1 MAMSKASVCYFLC
14 AMVAFSIGCPW
25 VAAQTGIPDISLR
38 DIDNQPF
45 STKMI
50 RQQRAAVL
58 VFVNPECPITQHYM
72 PLLDTLQAR
81 YRSAGVA
88 FYGIFPPSVYKEDE
102 LKQFRNTYQ
111 VTFPLLVDTRKGKCI
126 RWLQATANPEVFLLD
141 STGKIRYQG
150 AIDNQFYAL
159 GKRRAQVTEHY
170 LADALEAVLHKTD
183 IKIRQTK
190 ALGCLIESTKQ

>member
-1 MAMSKASVCYFLC
+1 MAISKTSVCYFLY
-14 AMVAFSIGCPW
+14 AMVAFSIGHHW
-25 VAAQTGIPDISLR
+25 VAAQTGVPDISLR
-38 DIDNQPF
+38 DIDNQSF

-50 RQQRAAVL
+50 GQQQATVF

-88 FYGIFPPSVYKEDE
+88 VYGIFPPSAYKEDE
-102 LKQFRNTYQ
+102 LKQFRTTYQ
-111 VTFPLLVDTRKGKCI
+111 ATFPLLVDTRKGKCV
-126 RWLQATANPEVFLLD
+126 RWLQATTTPEVFLLD
-141 STGKIRYQG
+141 STGRIRYQG
-150 AIDNQFYAL
+150 AIDNRFYAL
-159 GKRRAQVTEHY
+159 GKRRTQVTEHY

-190 ALGCLIESTKQ
+190 ALGCLIELTKQ